1 MLKETQNEPTK
12 KIKLVH
18 KKLLLFAVATG
29 MIALVLSIFLYVN
42 RQKPNLTIK
51 DVSLV
56 VEVAATETT
65 REKGLCCRKSLP
77 EKRGMLF
84 IFELEGDHRFWMKDT
99 LIPLDIFWINNQKR
113 IVHIERNVQ
122 PSSYPDT
129 FGSDQPAK
137 YVLETNAGFAKKHR
151 ISIGDPVSL

>member
-18 KKLLLFAVATG
+18 KKFLLLGLAVGVVT
-29 MIALVLSIFLYVN
+29 LVLGIVFYVN

-51 DVSLV
+51 DVSLI
-56 VEVAATETT
+56 VEIAATETA

-77 EKRGMLF
+77 EKTGMLF
-84 IFELEGDHRFWMKDT
+84 VFELEGDYSFWMKDT
-99 LIPLDIFWINNQKR
+99 LIPLDIFWINNQKKV
-113 IVHIERNVQ
+113 VHIERNVQ

-129 FGSDQPAK
+129 FGSDRPAK